1 MKRKLLILKSALQK
15 PFLTPE
21 TLKDTYSVSEEE
33 EEGVYLSYNVAAGD
47 SCDNERGLAMQILD
61 YVLFTM
67 PGAPVRKKLIDA
79 GLGKDVDSY
88 YDGGIQQ
95 PLFSIIVKNAGKGK
109 EDLFI
114 QTVEEALKEQVEK
127 GLNKKAIYSAINN
140 YEFKYREADF
150 GRFPKGLIYGLNF
163 LNSWLY
169 DDAKAL
175 ELADSLTPL
184 AALKEKVDTGYF
196 EQLIKESFLDNTH
209 KAYVYLYPEEGKNE
223 RLEEELKAQL
233 AKMKNKL
240 K

>member
-1 MKRKLLILKSALQK
+1 
-15 PFLTPE
+15 
-21 TLKDTYSVSEEE
+21 
-33 EEGVYLSYNVAAGD
+33 
-47 SCDNERGLAMQILD
+47 
-61 YVLFTM
+61 M

-109 EDLFI
+109 EDLFV

-175 ELADSLTPL
+175 ELA
-184 AALKEKVDTGYF
+184 V
-196 EQLIKESFLDNTH
+196 
-209 KAYVYLYPEEGKNE
+209 
-223 RLEEELKAQL
+223 R
-233 AKMKNKL
+233 
-240 K
+240 

>member
-1 MKRKLLILKSALQK
+1 M
-15 PFLTPE
+15 
-21 TLKDTYSVSEEE
+21 
-33 EEGVYLSYNVAAGD
+33 YLSYNVAAGD

-109 EDLFI
+109 ENLFI

-140 YEFKYREADF
+140 YEFK
-150 GRFPKGLIYGLNF
+150 
-163 LNSWLY
+163 
-169 DDAKAL
+169 
-175 ELADSLTPL
+175 
-184 AALKEKVDTGYF
+184 
-196 EQLIKESFLDNTH
+196 
-209 KAYVYLYPEEGKNE
+209 
-223 RLEEELKAQL
+223 
-233 AKMKNKL
+233 
-240 K
+240 